1 MPPAT
6 AVASNPKQ
14 QNPQQQQKPEPV
26 IRFQR
31 FFKSM
36 GPRTYAAQIK
46 EWSNGNPFL
55 VLTEGKRDLKTGEL
69 RKSHL
74 FINSEDFPAFF
85 RMLHETAQYLKAN
98 PVPEEI
104 KKRRQ
109 RYWEKQAKE
118 AEQGKGSPDRAPAS
132 AQSPAKSR
140 QTRAPRT

>member
-1 MPPAT
+1 MPV
-6 AVASNPKQ
+6 AVATNPKQ
-14 QNPQQQQKPEPV
+14 QQSKPEPV

-55 VLTEGKRDLKTGEL
+55 VLTEGKRDAKTGEL
-69 RKSHL
+69 RKSSI
-74 FINSEDFPAFF
+74 FVCSEDFPTFF

-109 RYWEKQAKE
+109 RYWERQAKE
-118 AEQGKGSPDRAPAS
+118 AEQTKGSPDRAPATAS
-132 AQSPAKSR
+132 SRPARPASR
-140 QTRAPRT
+140 S

>member
-1 MPPAT
+1 MPAVQT
-6 AVASNPKQ
+6 APKQ
-14 QNPQQQQKPEPV
+14 QQQQQKPEPP
-26 IRFQR
+26 ILFQR

-46 EWSNGNPFL
+46 EAGNGNPFL
-55 VLTEGKRDLKTGEL
+55 VLTDGRRDNKTGEL
-69 RKSHL
+69 RKSRI
-74 FINSEDFPAFF
+74 FVFSEDFPAFF

-118 AEQGKGSPDRAPAS
+118 EQTKGSPDHAPARATAS
-132 AQSPAKSR
+132 SRPARPSPRK
-140 QTRAPRT
+140 